1 LEQKKLNS
9 SGQVLPTAKLVRYE
23 LDIKRIINRGA
34 VLGLANGRMYVDDKE
49 IYNAEKL
56 KVGLFKDPSNF

>member
-1 LEQKKLNS
+1 
-9 SGQVLPTAKLVRYE
+9 
-23 LDIKRIINRGA
+23 
-34 VLGLANGRMYVDDKE
+34 MFVDDKE